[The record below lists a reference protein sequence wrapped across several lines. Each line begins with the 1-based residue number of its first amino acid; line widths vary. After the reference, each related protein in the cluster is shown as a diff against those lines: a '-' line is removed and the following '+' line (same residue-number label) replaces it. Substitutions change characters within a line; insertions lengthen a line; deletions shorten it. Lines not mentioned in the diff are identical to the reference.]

1 MVTKK
6 KYNIYIEKE
15 KRKNLLQVSFEKT
28 SRWQYII
35 PRGNQSSGSIRR
47 LFIFKKGEI
56 ERLVWGRERKGG
68 RGGGEKRWGRP
79 GKCSK
84 HQFKKNMLLLLH
96 HHHHCIAYI
105 HTRFLLLCPQP
116 ASITWPPPHPLHSS
130 TVSIKRLITP
140 PFFLGGTRMKERT
153 IST

>member
-1 MVTKK
+1 MVTKKK

-47 LFIFKKGEI
+47 LFIFKKGKI

-68 RGGGEKRWGRP
+68 RGGEEMRKTREMLKTPIKKR
-79 GKCSK
+79 
-84 HQFKKNMLLLLH
+84 MLLLLH
-96 HHHHCIAYI
+96 HHHHCIVI
-105 HTRFLLLCPQP
+105 HTHTLPAPVPTACIHYLATTPSPPQQHRQHKKTNN
-116 ASITWPPPHPLHSS
+116 SPP
-130 TVSIKRLITP
+130 
-140 PFFLGGTRMKERT
+140 FLGGTRMKERT

>member
-1 MVTKK
+1 MLSIRAKSLLVEQQYTEKKSKLSYGYKKK

-47 LFIFKKGEI
+47 LFIFKKGKI

-68 RGGGEKRWGRP
+68 RGGRR
-79 GKCSK
+79 
-84 HQFKKNMLLLLH
+84 
-96 HHHHCIAYI
+96 
-105 HTRFLLLCPQP
+105 
-116 ASITWPPPHPLHSS
+116 
-130 TVSIKRLITP
+130 
-140 PFFLGGTRMKERT
+140 
-153 IST
+153 

>member
-68 RGGGEKRWGRP
+68 RGGGGDEEDQGNAQNTNLK
-79 GKCSK
+79 KICCCCCTTITTASHTYTHASCSCA
-84 HQFKKNMLLLLH
+84 HSL
-96 HHHHCIAYI
+96 
-105 HTRFLLLCPQP
+105 
-116 ASITWPPPHPLHSS
+116 HPLPGHHPIPS
-130 TVSIKRLITP
+130 TAAPSA
-140 PFFLGGTRMKERT
+140 
-153 IST
+153 

>member
-68 RGGGEKRWGRP
+68 RGGGRDEEDQRNA
-79 GKCSK
+79 
-84 HQFKKNMLLLLH
+84 QNTNLKKILLLLH

-140 PFFLGGTRMKERT
+140 PFF
-153 IST
+153 